1 MSAHLALPREG
12 HLEQVIHMFGYLK
25 KNPKRKIAF
34 DYEHPRFKESRF
46 SVYDWQDWYK
56 GTKEAIPPNMPVPKG
71 NEVSTSCF
79 VDADL
84 AGNVTTRR
92 SQTGVLLFVNKAP
105 IMWYSKRQNS
115 IETSTYGSEIT
126 AMKTA
131 VEMIEALRY
140 KLRMFGVPI
149 EGPTNIFCDNE
160 AVFKNCSIPE
170 STLKKKHH
178 SIAYHRNREAVAAG
192 TVRIAKED
200 TKSNLADVF
209 TKCLAAV
216 TRDRL
221 FDMFMY

>member
-1 MSAHLALPREG
+1 
-12 HLEQVIHMFGYLK
+12 VIHIFGYLK

-34 DYEHPRFKESRF
+34 DYEQLRFKESRF
-46 SVYDWQDWYK
+46 TKHDWEDWYK
-56 GTKEAIPPNMPVPKG
+56 DAKEAIPPNMPVPRG
-71 NEVSTSCF
+71 NAVSTSCF

-84 AGNVTTRR
+84 AGNVVSRR

-115 IETSTYGSEIT
+115 VETSTYGSEIT

-131 VEMIEALRY
+131 IEMIEALRY

-149 EGPTNIFCDNE
+149 GGPTSIFCDNE
-160 AVFKNCSIPE
+160 AVFKNCTIPE

-200 TKSNLADVF
+200 TKTNLAGVF
-209 TKCLAAV
+209 TKSLAAI
-216 TRDRL
+216 TRNTL